1 MDYIMSKYLTKSLI
15 LAIAFNLIASNAL
28 ACTGI
33 VLHAQDGATIPARTM
48 EFSFDVQSNI
58 LIIPAGT
65 KINKLIM
72 DDENQGGSYTAKYGF
87 TGANALDKPIVVDGV
102 NEKGLYFGAFYFNHL
117 AEFEQL
123 TDANRSEAISSEEL
137 GNYILSQFQSVAEVK
152 EALPE
157 LTLVGTWIKEINS
170 FAPFHYAVS
179 DRNGDSVVIEFTKA
193 GLNIYDNTVNV
204 VTNNPTY
211 DWHLTNLNN
220 YVGLTA
226 ENRGSQMV
234 GRQKVS
240 PFGEGTGLFGMP
252 GDHTSPSRFVR
263 ATAFANS
270 SLPPKTADDAVFSAF
285 HILNHFD
292 IPKGSIREGIK
303 DDLSTDYTVWTSV
316 VDTQNPTYYY
326 KTYISQQVEKI
337 DLVKALKGLTE
348 PKTIRMESGFSVKD
362 RSQY

>member
-1 MDYIMSKYLTKSLI
+1 MSKYLRKTLLI
-15 LAIAFNLIASNAL
+15 AIAFNLIVSNAL

-33 VLHAQDGATIPARTM
+33 VLHAKDGATIPARTM
-48 EFSFDVQSNI
+48 EFSFDIKSNI

-65 KINKLIM
+65 EINKLIM
-72 DDENQGGSYTAKYGF
+72 DDENQGGTYTAKYGF
-87 TGANALDKPIVVDGV
+87 TGANALNKPIVVDGV

-117 AEFEQL
+117 AEFEKL
-123 TDANRSEAISSEEL
+123 TDENRSEAISSEEL
-137 GNYILSQFQSVAEVK
+137 GSYILSQFQSVTEVK
-152 EALPE
+152 EALPQ

-179 DRNGDSVVIEFTKA
+179 DRSGDSAVIEFTKD
-193 GLNIYDNTVNV
+193 GLKIYDNTVNV

-226 ENRGSQMV
+226 ENRGNQMV
-234 GRQKVS
+234 GRQQVS

-270 SLPPKTADDAVFSAF
+270 ALPPKTADDAVFSAF

-292 IPKGSIREGIK
+292 IPKGSIREGTK
-303 DDLSTDYTVWTSV
+303 DNLSTDYTVWTSV
-316 VDTQNPTYYY
+316 VDTQSSTYYY
-326 KTYISQQVEKI
+326 KTYITQQVEKV
-337 DLVKALKGLTE
+337 DLSVALEGLTE
-348 PKTIRMESGFSVKD
+348 PKTIYMESGFSIKD
-362 RSQY
+362 RSKY